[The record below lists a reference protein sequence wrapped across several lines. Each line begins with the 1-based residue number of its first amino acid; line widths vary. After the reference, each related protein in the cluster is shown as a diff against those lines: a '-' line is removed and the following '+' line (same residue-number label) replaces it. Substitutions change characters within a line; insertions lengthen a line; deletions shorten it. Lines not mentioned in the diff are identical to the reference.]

1 MCEKVLHL
9 PENHITVGELLEQKS
24 STEVGNV
31 NTPHVA
37 NVDTSWNPDSEY
49 SQATG
54 GFSVAFSLSVVQSEC
69 QQLLCEILRATPE
82 AATADAAVQTARLA
96 NKDPVKEKRQVF
108 SYQWHNIMISEFITC
123 LVKHYY

>member
-54 GFSVAFSLSVVQSEC
+54 GFSVAFSLSVVQVAITS
-69 QQLLCEILRATPE
+69 LLSSVMIFCLLIHRPHLFIFQIQCNTMHPLL
-82 AATADAAVQTARLA
+82 DAEQKRNRLYPL
-96 NKDPVKEKRQVF
+96 KWF
-108 SYQWHNIMISEFITC
+108 
-123 LVKHYY
+123 